1 MKIAVIRGRNMT
13 RFEMQGYEPLM
24 AGHTVTGYASKA
36 NNYDLSG
43 IRFPVKRLHTIDEY
57 YDFLPG
63 PGRSL
68 VHGMLLPFG
77 ANAKMIGLEKELKN
91 EDIYHSV
98 ETFNGFSYQAARC
111 REKYGKKLVLTIWEN
126 IPFASVRNFKGL
138 TNNEP
143 AIRYVIEHTDAFIAI
158 TERARD
164 ALVIEGAPE
173 DRIHVIPA
181 GIDLSRFRPADPDPA
196 IAGSLG
202 LDDRTFTILFVGRMT
217 REKGI
222 YPLLYAAKLAQSD
235 RDLSHVRFIM
245 AGEGPETAEVAHLIR
260 RLGIQDTVKLVG
272 GFSYSQM
279 PDIYNSVDAFVL
291 PSIPRPGW
299 QEQFG
304 MVLVEAMAS
313 GLPVISTLSGSIPEV
328 VGDGGSLVQAD
339 DPRALYLEIKR
350 LALDEAYRK
359 QLSLKGRERVLRE
372 FDICRTSK
380 MMEAVYKKIA

>member
-13 RFEMQGYEPLM
+13 RFEMQGYEPLT
-24 AGHTVTGYASKA
+24 AKHTVTGYASKA

-43 IRFPVKRLHTIDEY
+43 LHFPVKRLRSIEECY
-57 YDFLPG
+57 GFLPG

-77 ANAKMIGLEKELKN
+77 ANARMLGLDAELKK

-111 REKYGKKLVLTIWEN
+111 RERYGKRLVLTIWEN

-138 TNNEP
+138 TNNEA

-181 GIDLSRFRPADPDPA
+181 GIDLSRFRPATSDPVVSA
-196 IAGSLG
+196 SLG
-202 LDDRTFTILFVGRMT
+202 MEDGDFTVLFVGRMT

-222 YPLLYAAKLAQSD
+222 YPLLYAAKLAMLD
-235 RDLSHVRFIM
+235 KDLRQVRFVM
-245 AGEGPETAEVAHLIR
+245 AGEGPETQAVLTLID
-260 RLGIQDTVKLVG
+260 RLGLKDMVKVVG
-272 GFSYSQM
+272 GISYDRM
-279 PDIYNSVDAFVL
+279 PEIYNAVDAFVL

-304 MVLVEAMAS
+304 MVLIEAMAS

-328 VGDGGSLVQAD
+328 VGDGGALVQSD
-339 DPRALYLEIKR
+339 DPRALYLEIKK
-350 LALDEAYRK
+350 LALDDAYRK
-359 QLSLKGRERVLRE
+359 KLSSQGRERVLRE
-372 FDICRTSK
+372 FDIRRTSK
-380 MMEAVYKKIA
+380 MMEAVYEKVA